1 MDTTRPLFVDTRRT
15 SKIREPYPSDR
26 IFQEH
31 PGRLSSEYRTPRGVS
46 WKNDPFTM
54 RTLVLVC
61 WCGWIG
67 QAWAAGVAPVLG
79 VGINSDAFRKGGS
92 GALGALEPT
101 LQWHST
107 GKVGDYDWEGGA
119 YLQVQDTELSAIP
132 YSFWAKVK
140 RNVSGWALSARAD
153 ADSADLTALAVNL
166 QAKSP
171 TTSIQVRG
179 TADTDDITIGL
190 DSIKV
195 SQKITGVAGTDLTVT
210 PSYNLR
216 SKRGNVQVNL
226 ALRDTALLIDAQR
239 QKITVAQKVGPG
251 QYLAPSVAANG
262 DFELEYRQAVGRGA
276 VTGTY
281 KPNAYVNVYWEDGP
295 WQASVKMPM
304 EGLYQI
310 QSRPKFNLRRTL
322 DMDELK

>member
-1 MDTTRPLFVDTRRT
+1 MQAQSMQGCKLWSMYSFTFWRKSRARHSPST
-15 SKIREPYPSDR
+15 SC
-26 IFQEH
+26 
-31 PGRLSSEYRTPRGVS
+31 
-46 WKNDPFTM
+46 
-54 RTLVLVC
+54 LVH
-61 WCGWIG
+61 
-67 QAWAAGVAPVLG
+67 
-79 VGINSDAFRKGGS
+79 
-92 GALGALEPT
+92 AL
-101 LQWHST
+101 Q
-107 GKVGDYDWEGGA
+107 GGA